1 MATIQNIPED
11 VLETHILPLATEES
25 ELRENINMSVEL
37 IEKQNEELKELRK
50 KLLEAQEQ
58 IKNHHKRN
66 RKNEKRLTYYKG
78 QIDYL
83 VSSSSNYT
91 YDESDY

>member
-50 KLLEAQEQ
+50 KLLE
-58 IKNHHKRN
+58 ISTM
-66 RKNEKRLTYYKG
+66 L
-78 QIDYL
+78 
-83 VSSSSNYT
+83 
-91 YDESDY
+91 